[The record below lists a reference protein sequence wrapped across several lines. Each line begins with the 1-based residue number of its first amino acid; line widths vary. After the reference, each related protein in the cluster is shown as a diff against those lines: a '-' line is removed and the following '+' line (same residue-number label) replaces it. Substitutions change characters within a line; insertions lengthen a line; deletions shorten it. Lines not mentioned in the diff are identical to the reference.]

1 MSGTS
6 DGAQPRLGCAQLFWL
21 FTRITML
28 GFGGV
33 LPWMYRVLVEQR
45 KVLDAAEFRELL
57 ALGQVLPGPSIC
69 NVAVM
74 VGYRHAG
81 VAGGASALAG
91 IMLGPTVLVILL
103 GLGYASRASSPL
115 LASVLSG
122 MSAAATGL
130 IVVVALRMA
139 AGLPR
144 RWRSALLAGLALL
157 GIAGLHLPLWLVLG
171 ALGPVGMLLLRREP
185 SQARLDAAAPGDP
198 GEAAR

>member
-74 VGYRHAG
+74 VGYRHAR

-122 MSAAATGL
+122 MSAAAAGL

-185 SQARLDAAAPGDP
+185 SQARRDAAAPGDP